1 MSELSFLIELLL
13 NHKLPK
19 ATKDAIAARIK
30 EVEALPHTRVQD
42 RWQPQ
47 SSAQAL
53 QQAAQAP
60 STLALM
66 AKHGVPNPTPLNDPA
81 SVENIAQTA
90 ATAQALQQANMIKG
104 GIKPPTTAEGRPRK
118 W

>member
-1 MSELSFLIELLL
+1 MIPEISFLLEILFD
-13 NHKLPK
+13 HKSFK
-19 ATKDAIAARIK
+19 SAKDAIRARVK
-30 EVEALPHTRVQD
+30 ELDASPVR
-42 RWQPQ
+42 PQ
-47 SSAQAL
+47 VIHNQSTGP
-53 QQAAQAP
+53 QQAA

-90 ATAQALQQANMIKG
+90 VTAQALQQANMIKG

>member
-19 ATKDAIAARIK
+19 GTKDAIAARIK
-30 EVEALPHTRVQD
+30 EVESGSVRPN
-42 RWQPQ
+42 PQ
-47 SSAQAL
+47 VIHNQSTGP
-53 QQAAQAP
+53 QQAA